1 MKIDFED
8 KSYIEI
14 KMNDNKVVVIISA
27 KDNANVNRKIMN
39 AVEITL
45 EQFKSLI
52 GDIKL

>member
-1 MKIDFED
+1 MTLNPWVAIHSQNLE
-8 KSYIEI
+8 
-14 KMNDNKVVVIISA
+14 VVVIISA

-45 EQFKSLI
+45 SEFKSLI